1 MGYFKNEKISQQ
13 AEVDEIVSWYKYH
26 EANLPQED
34 FALILQSE
42 RLLEMS
48 LTDWKLYRRPWV
60 PRRKKAS
67 EHVALH
73 ETRKS
78 LRVARDAQRATKR
91 LMMATRISWTIAA
104 VCLIVIAVVLVS
116 I

>member
-13 AEVDEIVSWYKYH
+13 AEIDEIVSWYKYH
-26 EANLPQED
+26 EASLPKED
-34 FALILQSE
+34 FALILQSD

-48 LTDWKLYRRPWV
+48 LTDWRLYRRPWV
-60 PRRKKAS
+60 PRRKRAS

-78 LRVARDAQRATKR
+78 LRLVRDAQRAAQR
-91 LMMATRISWTIAA
+91 RILATRISWTIAA